1 MNRTITPPPGRRV
14 LNERSTLSVVI
25 VYEDQATRDRAMA
38 TCDYLVKRHW
48 SDFEFDFSWWKFAYL
63 RDPAIA
69 AAAATA
75 ASEANMIIF
84 SAQVGK
90 ELPPVVRGW
99 VEKWSSKREK
109 DRGALVA
116 LIGSPED
123 ALTPTHYYLRNVA
136 VKSHMDFLPPA
147 STGQRGFS
155 SEMDHVLDRSPSA
168 MST

>member
-1 MNRTITPPPGRRV
+1 MNRAITPPSSRRV
-14 LNERSTLSVVI
+14 QSQRSTLSVVI

-63 RDPAIA
+63 RDSAIA
-69 AAAATA
+69 AAAASA

-84 SAQVGK
+84 SAQLGK

-99 VEKWSSKREK
+99 VEKWASRREK

-116 LIGSPED
+116 LIGTPED

-136 VKSHMDFLPPA
+136 VRSHMDFLPPA
-147 STGQRGFS
+147 SAGQRGCA
-155 SEMDHVLDRSPSA
+155 SEIDHALDCSPSSL
-168 MST
+168 ST